1 MTPRH
6 FTSLR
11 DYLDAL
17 RDLGDLREVDFEVD
31 TNLEIGAFIRRTHE
45 TYGPAPLFTNIRG
58 HAGYRVLG
66 APLSYSSLPE
76 ARMAR
81 VALALGLDPWTKP
94 LEIIEALS
102 RAMTK
107 PPVSPVVVT
116 KGACQQ
122 NVLIGDEADLMEFP
136 TPLIHAGD
144 GGRYFNTLGF
154 WVVRTPDGLWTN
166 WSIARGMIVDGKRM
180 TAGIAPYQHL
190 GMIYKLWR
198 DRGEPMPFAL
208 VQGAE
213 PAALFVGG
221 MPLPDRVDEAGY
233 LGGLFGE
240 PLELVRC
247 KTVDLEVP
255 ATAEIVVEGRVSLD
269 ETAPEGPMGEYH
281 GYLKDESYRFPVCNV
296 SAITHRD
303 NPILPVTSAGKPVDE
318 DHTVAGVPLAAVCLQ
333 RLREAG
339 LPVTSAYS
347 MPETAE
353 HMLAVSVPPDWPQ
366 RTKLSGDELSRRIA
380 GIAKVM
386 HGGRRV
392 TRVVVCDD
400 DIDLSDLRDLVWA
413 WNSRCHPV
421 TGHFVMEDVP
431 ANPGEPMFADA
442 HLSIDNAL
450 GPIEVLNCLLD
461 PEETDLHISSFDCNY
476 PEEIKERVLARWKE

>member
-1 MTPRH
+1 
-6 FTSLR
+6 
-11 DYLDAL
+11 
-17 RDLGDLREVDFEVD
+17 
-31 TNLEIGAFIRRTHE
+31 
-45 TYGPAPLFTNIRG
+45 
-58 HAGYRVLG
+58 
-66 APLSYSSLPE
+66 
-76 ARMAR
+76 
-81 VALALGLDPWTKP
+81 
-94 LEIIEALS
+94 
-102 RAMTK
+102 
-107 PPVSPVVVT
+107 
-116 KGACQQ
+116 
-122 NVLIGDEADLMEFP
+122 
-136 TPLIHAGD
+136 
-144 GGRYFNTLGF
+144 
-154 WVVRTPDGLWTN
+154 
-166 WSIARGMIVDGKRM
+166 M

-198 DRGEPMPFAL
+198 DHGEPMPFAL

-255 ATAEIVVEGRVSLD
+255 ATAEIVVEGHVSLD

-347 MPETAE
+347 IPETAE

-380 GIAKVM
+380 GIAKAM

-400 DIDLSDLRDLVWA
+400 DIDLTDLRDLVWA

-450 GPIEVLNCLLD
+450 GPVEVLNCLLD

-476 PEEIKERVLARWKE
+476 PEEIKERVLARWEE